1 MKNILITGGAGFI
14 GSKLALH
21 LLDKGYNITILD
33 NLSKQIHGNSKNSY
47 LYNSIKEK
55 VNFILGDVCKISDWR
70 LAIKNQNAIIHL
82 AAETGTG
89 QSMYEVARYI
99 QVNVVGTANL
109 FDVLANESHNIQKI
123 LIASSRAIYGEGR
136 YFSHDLGDVYPL
148 SRSEQRLKNQNYEPT
163 IDACDSKLILK
174 STHEESKIS
183 PESIYAVTKYN
194 QEQVTM
200 LMGKVLNIP
209 VISLRYQNVY
219 GPGQSLSNPYTG
231 ILSVFSTRLLNNNDL
246 EIYED
251 GNQSRDFVY
260 IDDVVDATTLALEK
274 NDKLSYALNVGSGE
288 PISVLSVAK
297 QLMKNYKKNQK
308 INITGKYRLGD
319 IRHNYADLTQAK
331 KILGFYPK
339 YNFVNGLENFTNWV
353 KKQKIEK
360 DMYKSSEKE
369 LKNKGLLK

>member
-21 LLDKGYNITILD
+21 LLDKGYNITVLD
-33 NLSKQIHGNSKNSY
+33 NLSKQIHGSSKNSY
-47 LYNSIKEK
+47 LYNSIKDK

-70 LAIKNQNAIIHL
+70 LAIKNQNAVIHL

-89 QSMYEVARYI
+89 QSMYEVTKYNR
-99 QVNVVGTANL
+99 VNVLGTANL

-123 LIASSRAIYGEGR
+123 LIASSRSVYGEGR
-136 YFSHDLGDVYPL
+136 YFSHNLGDVYPL
-148 SRSEQRLKNQNYEPT
+148 SRSEKRLKNKIFEPT
-163 IDACDSKLILK
+163 LDSNDCKLILK
-174 STHEESKIS
+174 ATHEEAKIS
-183 PESIYAVTKYN
+183 PASIYAVTKYN

-200 LMGKVLNIP
+200 LMGKTLNIP
-209 VISLRYQNVY
+209 SISLRYQNVY

-251 GNQSRDFVY
+251 GNQSRDFIY

-274 NDKLSYALNVGSGE
+274 NDKLSYVLNVGYGK

-297 QLMKNYKKNQK
+297 QLMKNYEKNQK

-319 IRHNYADLTQAK
+319 IRHNYADLTQVK

-339 YNFVNGLENFTNWV
+339 FTFAQGLLNFTNWV
-353 KKQKIEK
+353 KQQKVEN
-360 DMYKSSEKE
+360 DMYVISENE

>member
-14 GSKLALH
+14 GSKLALR

-55 VNFILGDVCKISDWR
+55 VNFILGDVCNISDWG
-70 LAIKNQNAIIHL
+70 LAIKNQNAVIHL

-89 QSMYEVARYI
+89 QSMYEVARYN

-136 YFSHDLGDVYPL
+136 YFSHDLGDVYPP
-148 SRSEQRLKNQNYEPT
+148 SRSEQRLKNKLYEPT
-163 IDACDSKLILK
+163 IESYDSKLILK
-174 STHEESKIS
+174 ATHEESKIS

-194 QEQVTM
+194 QEQVAM

-209 VISLRYQNVY
+209 AISLRYQNVY

-231 ILSVFSTRLLNNNDL
+231 ILSVFSTRLLNNNDI

-274 NDKLSYALNVGSGE
+274 NDKLSYVLNVGSGE

-339 YNFVNGLENFTNWV
+339 YNFVHGLENFTNWV

>member
-14 GSKLALH
+14 GSKLASH

-55 VNFILGDVCKISDWR
+55 VNFILGDVCNISDWR
-70 LAIKNQNAIIHL
+70 TAIKSQHAIIHL

-89 QSMYEVARYI
+89 QSMYEVAKYN

-148 SRSEQRLKNQNYEPT
+148 TRSEKRLKNKIYEPT
-163 IDACDSKLILK
+163 IDSCNSKLILK
-174 STHEESKIS
+174 ATHEQAKIS
-183 PESIYAVTKYN
+183 PESIYAITKYN
-194 QEQVTM
+194 QEQVAM

-231 ILSVFSTRLLNNNDL
+231 ILSVFSTRLLNNNDI

-274 NDKLSYALNVGSGE
+274 NDKLSYVLNVGSGE

-319 IRHNYADLTQAK
+319 IRHNYADLTQVK
-331 KILGFYPK
+331 KILGFCPK
-339 YNFVNGLENFTNWV
+339 FNFVEGLENFTNWV

>member
-14 GSKLALH
+14 GSKLSLH
-21 LLDKGYNITILD
+21 LLDKGYNVTILD

-55 VNFILGDVCKISDWR
+55 VNFILGDVCNISDWG
-70 LAIKNQNAIIHL
+70 LAIKNQNAVIHL

-89 QSMYEVARYI
+89 QSMYEVARYN

-109 FDVLANESHNIQKI
+109 FDVLANESHNVQKI

-136 YFSHDLGDVYPL
+136 YFSHDLGDVYPP
-148 SRSEQRLKNQNYEPT
+148 SRSEQRLKNKLYEPT
-163 IDACDSKLILK
+163 IESYDSKLILK
-174 STHEESKIS
+174 ATHEESKIS

-194 QEQVTM
+194 QEQVAM

-231 ILSVFSTRLLNNNDL
+231 ILSVFSTRLLNNNDI

-274 NDKLSYALNVGSGE
+274 NDKLSHALNVGSGE

-339 YNFVNGLENFTNWV
+339 CNFVHGLENFTNWV

>member
-21 LLDKGYNITILD
+21 LLDKGYNITVLD
-33 NLSKQIHGNSKNSY
+33 NLSKQIHGSSKNSY
-47 LYNSIKEK
+47 LYNSIKDK

-70 LAIKNQNAIIHL
+70 LAIKNQNAVIHL

-89 QSMYEVARYI
+89 QSMYEVTKYNH
-99 QVNVVGTANL
+99 VNVLGTANL

-123 LIASSRAIYGEGR
+123 LIASSRSVYGEGR
-136 YFSHDLGDVYPL
+136 YFSHNLGDVYPL
-148 SRSEQRLKNQNYEPT
+148 SRSEKRLKNKIFEPT
-163 IDACDSKLILK
+163 LDSNECKLILK
-174 STHEESKIS
+174 ATHEEAKIS
-183 PESIYAVTKYN
+183 PASIYAVTKYN

-200 LMGKVLNIP
+200 LMGKTLNIP
-209 VISLRYQNVY
+209 SISLRYQNVY

-251 GNQSRDFVY
+251 GNQSRDFIY

-274 NDKLSYALNVGSGE
+274 NDKLSYVLNVGYGK

-297 QLMKNYKKNQK
+297 QLMKNYEKNQK

-319 IRHNYADLTQAK
+319 IRHNYADLNQVK

-339 YNFVNGLENFTNWV
+339 FTFAQGLLNFTNWV
-353 KKQKIEK
+353 RQQKVEN
-360 DMYKSSEKE
+360 DMYVISEKE

>member
-14 GSKLALH
+14 GSKLALR

-55 VNFILGDVCKISDWR
+55 VNFILGDVCNISDWR
-70 LAIKNQNAIIHL
+70 LAIKNQNAVIHL

-89 QSMYEVARYI
+89 QSMYEVTRYN

-109 FDVLANESHNIQKI
+109 FDVLANESHNVQKI

-136 YFSHDLGDVYPL
+136 YFSHDFGDVYPP
-148 SRSEQRLKNQNYEPT
+148 SRSEQRLKNEIYEPT
-163 IDACDSKLILK
+163 IESYDSKLILK
-174 STHEESKIS
+174 ATHEESKIS

-194 QEQVTM
+194 QEQLAM
-200 LMGKVLNIP
+200 LMGKALNIP

-274 NDKLSYALNVGSGE
+274 NDKISYILNVGSGE
-288 PISVLSVAK
+288 AISVLSVAK
-297 QLMKNYKKNQK
+297 LLMKNYKKNQK

-319 IRHNYADLTQAK
+319 IRHNYADLIQAK

-339 YNFVNGLENFTNWV
+339 YNFVHGLENFTNWV

>member
-14 GSKLALH
+14 GSKLSLH
-21 LLDKGYNITILD
+21 LLDKGYNVTILD

-55 VNFILGDVCKISDWR
+55 VNFILGDVCNISDWR
-70 LAIKNQNAIIHL
+70 IAIKNQNAVIHL

-89 QSMYEVARYI
+89 QSMYEVARYN

-148 SRSEQRLKNQNYEPT
+148 TRSEQRLKNEIYEPT
-163 IDACDSKLILK
+163 IESYDSKLILK
-174 STHEESKIS
+174 ATHEESKIS

-194 QEQVTM
+194 QEQVAM

-231 ILSVFSTRLLNNNDL
+231 ILSVFSTRLLNNNDI

-274 NDKLSYALNVGSGE
+274 NDKLSHALNVGSGE

-339 YNFVNGLENFTNWV
+339 YNFVHGLENFTNWV
-353 KKQKIEK
+353 NKQKIEK

>member
-14 GSKLALH
+14 GSKLSLH
-21 LLDKGYNITILD
+21 LLEKGYNITILD

-55 VNFILGDVCKISDWR
+55 VNFILGDVCNISDWR
-70 LAIKNQNAIIHL
+70 LAIKNQNAVIHL

-89 QSMYEVARYI
+89 QSMYEVARYN

-109 FDVLANESHNIQKI
+109 FDVLANESHNVQKI

-136 YFSHDLGDVYPL
+136 YFSHDLGDVYPP
-148 SRSEQRLKNQNYEPT
+148 SRSEQRLKNEIYEPT
-163 IDACDSKLILK
+163 IESYDSKLILK
-174 STHEESKIS
+174 ATHEESKIS

-194 QEQVTM
+194 QEQVAM

-209 VISLRYQNVY
+209 VILLRYQNVY

-231 ILSVFSTRLLNNNDL
+231 ILSVFSTRLLNNNDI

-274 NDKLSYALNVGSGE
+274 NDKLSYVLNVGSGE

-297 QLMKNYKKNQK
+297 QLMKSYKKNQK

-339 YNFVNGLENFTNWV
+339 YNFVHGIENFTNWV

>member
-14 GSKLALH
+14 GSKLSLH
-21 LLDKGYNITILD
+21 LLDKGYNVTILD

-55 VNFILGDVCKISDWR
+55 VNFILGDVCNILDWR
-70 LAIKNQNAIIHL
+70 LAIKNQNAVIHL

-89 QSMYEVARYI
+89 QSMYEVARYN

-109 FDVLANESHNIQKI
+109 FDVLANESHNVQKI

-136 YFSHDLGDVYPL
+136 YFSHDLGDVYPP
-148 SRSEQRLKNQNYEPT
+148 SRSEQRLKNEIYEPT
-163 IDACDSKLILK
+163 IESYDSKLILK
-174 STHEESKIS
+174 ATHEESKIS

-194 QEQVTM
+194 QEQVAM

-231 ILSVFSTRLLNNNDL
+231 ILSVFSTRLLNNNDI

-274 NDKLSYALNVGSGE
+274 NDKLSYVLNVGSGE

-339 YNFVNGLENFTNWV
+339 YNFVYGLENFTNWV

>member
-14 GSKLALH
+14 GSRLALH
-21 LLDKGYNITILD
+21 LLDKGYNITVLD
-33 NLSKQIHGNSKNSY
+33 NLSKQIHGSSKNSY
-47 LYNSIKEK
+47 LYNSIKDK

-70 LAIKNQNAIIHL
+70 LAIKNQSAVIHL

-89 QSMYEVARYI
+89 QSMYEVTKYNH
-99 QVNVVGTANL
+99 VNVLGTANL

-123 LIASSRAIYGEGR
+123 LIASSRAVYGEGR
-136 YFSHDLGDVYPL
+136 YFSHNFGDVYPL
-148 SRSEQRLKNQNYEPT
+148 SRSEKRLKNKIFEPSL
-163 IDACDSKLILK
+163 DSNDCKLILK
-174 STHEESKIS
+174 ATHEEAKIS
-183 PESIYAVTKYN
+183 PASIYAVTKYN

-200 LMGKVLNIP
+200 LMGKTLNIP

-251 GNQSRDFVY
+251 GNQSRDFIY

-274 NDKLSYALNVGSGE
+274 DDKLSYVLNVGYGK

-297 QLMKNYKKNQK
+297 QLMKNYEKNQK

-319 IRHNYADLTQAK
+319 IRHNYADLTQVK
-331 KILGFYPK
+331 NTLGFYPK
-339 YNFVNGLENFTNWV
+339 FTFAQGILNFTNWV
-353 KKQKIEK
+353 RQQKVEN
-360 DMYKSSEKE
+360 DMYVISENE

>member
-14 GSKLALH
+14 GSKLSLH

-55 VNFILGDVCKISDWR
+55 VNFILGDVCNISDWR
-70 LAIKNQNAIIHL
+70 LAIKNQNAVIHL

-89 QSMYEVARYI
+89 QSMYEVARYN

-136 YFSHDLGDVYPL
+136 YFSHDLGDVYPP
-148 SRSEQRLKNQNYEPT
+148 SRSEQRLKNEIYEPT
-163 IDACDSKLILK
+163 IESYDSKLILK
-174 STHEESKIS
+174 ATHEESKIS

-194 QEQVTM
+194 QEQVAM

-231 ILSVFSTRLLNNNDL
+231 ILSVFSTRLLNNNDI

-274 NDKLSYALNVGSGE
+274 NDKLSHALNVGSGE

-319 IRHNYADLTQAK
+319 IRHNYADLTQVK
-331 KILGFYPK
+331 KILGFFPK
-339 YNFVNGLENFTNWV
+339 FNFVQGLENFTNWV

>member
-14 GSKLALH
+14 GSRLALH
-21 LLDKGYNITILD
+21 LLDKGYNITVLD
-33 NLSKQIHGNSKNSY
+33 NLSKQIHGSSKNSY
-47 LYNSIKEK
+47 LYNSIKDK

-70 LAIKNQNAIIHL
+70 LAIKNQSAVIHL

-89 QSMYEVARYI
+89 QSMYEVTKYNH
-99 QVNVVGTANL
+99 VNVLGTTNL

-123 LIASSRAIYGEGR
+123 LIASSRAVYGEGR
-136 YFSHDLGDVYPL
+136 YFSHNFGDVYPL
-148 SRSEQRLKNQNYEPT
+148 SRSEKRLKNKIFEPSL
-163 IDACDSKLILK
+163 DSNDCKLILK
-174 STHEESKIS
+174 ATHEEAKIS
-183 PESIYAVTKYN
+183 PASIYAVTKYN

-200 LMGKVLNIP
+200 LMGKTLNIP

-251 GNQSRDFVY
+251 GNQSRDFIY

-274 NDKLSYALNVGSGE
+274 DDKLSYVLNVGYGK

-297 QLMKNYKKNQK
+297 QLMKNYEKNQK

-319 IRHNYADLTQAK
+319 IRHNYADLTQVK
-331 KILGFYPK
+331 NTLGFYPK
-339 YNFVNGLENFTNWV
+339 FTFAQGILNFTNWV
-353 KKQKIEK
+353 RQQKVEN
-360 DMYKSSEKE
+360 DMYVISENE

>member
-21 LLDKGYNITILD
+21 LLEKGYNITILD

-55 VNFILGDVCKISDWR
+55 VNFILGDVCNISDWR
-70 LAIKNQNAIIHL
+70 LAIKNQSAVIHL

-89 QSMYEVARYI
+89 QSMYEVARYN

-109 FDVLANESHNIQKI
+109 FDVLANESHNVKKI

-136 YFSHDLGDVYPL
+136 YFSHDFGDVYPL
-148 SRSEQRLKNQNYEPT
+148 TRSEQKLKNQIYEPT
-163 IDACDSKLILK
+163 IDSYESKLILK
-174 STHEESKIS
+174 ATHEESKIS

-194 QEQVTM
+194 QEQVAM

-339 YNFVNGLENFTNWV
+339 YNFVYGLENFTNWV

>member
-14 GSKLALH
+14 GSRLALH

-33 NLSKQIHGNSKNSY
+33 NLSKQIHGSSRNSY
-47 LYNSIKEK
+47 LYNSVKNK

-70 LAIKNQNAIIHL
+70 LAIKNQHAIVHL

-89 QSMYEVARYI
+89 QSMYEVAKYN

-136 YFSHDLGDVYPL
+136 YFSNDLGDVYPH
-148 SRSEQRLKNQNYEPT
+148 SRSEQRLKNKIYEPT
-163 IDACDSKLILK
+163 IDSCNSKLILK
-174 STHEESKIS
+174 ATHEQAKIS

-194 QEQVTM
+194 QEQVAM
-200 LMGKVLNIP
+200 LMCKVLNIP

-219 GPGQSLSNPYTG
+219 GPGQSLLNPYTG

-274 NDKLSYALNVGSGE
+274 NDNLSYILNVGSGE

-297 QLMKNYKKNQK
+297 QLMKDYEKNQK
-308 INITGKYRLGD
+308 INITGKFRLGD

-331 KILGFYPK
+331 KILGFCPK
-339 YNFVNGLENFTNWV
+339 FNFVQGFENFTNWV

-360 DMYKSSEKE
+360 DMYISSEKE

>member
-14 GSKLALH
+14 GSNLSLH

-33 NLSKQIHGNSKNSY
+33 NLSIQIHGNSKNSY
-47 LYNSIKEK
+47 LYNSIKDK
-55 VNFILGDVCKISDWR
+55 VNFILADVCKISDWR
-70 LAIKNQNAIIHL
+70 LAIKNQDAIIHL

-89 QSMYEVARYI
+89 QSMYEVARYN

-109 FDVLANESHNIQKI
+109 FDVLANESHNVKKI

-136 YFSHDLGDVYPL
+136 YFSQNLGDVYPL
-148 SRSEQRLKNQNYEPT
+148 SRSEQRLKNKIYEPM
-163 IDACDSKLILK
+163 IDYCDSKLILK
-174 STHEESKIS
+174 ATHEESKIS

-194 QEQVTM
+194 QEQVAM

-288 PISVLSVAK
+288 PISVLNVAK
-297 QLMKNYKKNQK
+297 QLMKNYEKNQK

-319 IRHNYADLTQAK
+319 IRHNYADLTKAK

-339 YNFVNGLENFTNWV
+339 YNFLHGLENFTNWV

>member
-14 GSKLALH
+14 GSKLALR

-55 VNFILGDVCKISDWR
+55 VNFILGDVCNISDWR
-70 LAIKNQNAIIHL
+70 LAIKNQNAVIHL

-89 QSMYEVARYI
+89 QSMYEVTRYN

-109 FDVLANESHNIQKI
+109 FDVLANESHNVQKI

-136 YFSHDLGDVYPL
+136 YFSHDFGDVYPP
-148 SRSEQRLKNQNYEPT
+148 SRSEQRLKNEIYEPT
-163 IDACDSKLILK
+163 IESYDSKLILK
-174 STHEESKIS
+174 ATHEESKIS

-194 QEQVTM
+194 QEQVAM

-274 NDKLSYALNVGSGE
+274 NDKISYILNVGSGE
-288 PISVLSVAK
+288 AISVLSVAK
-297 QLMKNYKKNQK
+297 LLMKNYKKNQK

-331 KILGFYPK
+331 KILSFYPK
-339 YNFVNGLENFTNWV
+339 YNFVHGLENFTNWV